1 MKGRMLVL
9 FGLGAAA
16 AVGGVLWWS
25 QPHGDGSEPS
35 GPLVLDE
42 DGAPIDERSEHQR
55 RRGELQA
62 QARNMSFADRDAHGD
77 EDEASAGVS
86 TLRREAGADGDAP
99 LGDGSIDRQTA
110 EAGFDHIMGVL
121 EETAEDR
128 ERLAKSDWR
137 ELYRAA
143 NDAFSA
149 LSMHLDAEDPA
160 DLERLEQAHRR
171 LQDGLRRVRVRG
183 RKFAPD

>member
-1 MKGRMLVL
+1 MLVL

-25 QPHGDGSEPS
+25 QPQGDGSEPV
-35 GPLVLDE
+35 GPLVLDD
-42 DGAPIDERSEHQR
+42 DGAPIDERTEHR
-55 RRGELQA
+55 RRRTELQA
-62 QARNMSFADRDAHGD
+62 QARNMSFGARDGD
-77 EDEASAGVS
+77 DDDDHDVS
-86 TLRREAGADGDAP
+86 TLRREAGADEAAQ
-99 LGDGSIDRQTA
+99 LGDGSIDRQSA

-121 EETAEDR
+121 EDTAEDR

-149 LSMHLDAEDPA
+149 LSMHLDAEDPG

>member
-1 MKGRMLVL
+1 MLVL

-42 DGAPIDERSEHQR
+42 DGAPIDERSEHR
-55 RRGELQA
+55 RRRAELQA
-62 QARNMSFADRDAHGD
+62 QARNMSFGARDDDSD
-77 EDEASAGVS
+77 EDGVEVS
-86 TLRREAGADGDAP
+86 TLRREAGADGDAQ
-99 LGDGSIDRQTA
+99 LGDGSIDRPTA

-121 EETAEDR
+121 EEIADDR

-149 LSMHLDAEDPA
+149 LSMHLDADNPA